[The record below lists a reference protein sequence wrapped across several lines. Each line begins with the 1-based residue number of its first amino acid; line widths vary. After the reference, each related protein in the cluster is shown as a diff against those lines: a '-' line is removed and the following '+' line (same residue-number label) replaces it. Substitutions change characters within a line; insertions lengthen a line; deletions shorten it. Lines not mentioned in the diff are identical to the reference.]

1 MAFNAANY
9 KLKGWPT
16 IAISKI
22 LESVVRGMRIT
33 VYHYENC
40 KKVEV
45 QYGFCAS
52 AVGVS
57 TEVFLSTVAA
67 CG

>member
-22 LESVVRGMRIT
+22 HRVWNPKSVVRGMRIA
-33 VYHYENC
+33 VYE
-40 KKVEV
+40 
-45 QYGFCAS
+45 S
-52 AVGVS
+52 SVS
-57 TEVFLSTVAA
+57 RVKQ
-67 CG
+67 